1 MELDTIGEHSKEAGD
16 NKKKCKVPQSDLNE
30 EWLESHS
37 VKLRD
42 GKSLEDLEDLDDNAF
57 EFHELIRCKD
67 ANEFLDMVC
76 ENGRLVVNGCKNSE
90 GSKIKH
96 ITENELKMLQ
106 KNVTEGERL
115 LHEEMDLHLRTEFY
129 LYFEKLILLEL
140 GNRLLNDKN
149 FGEDKEELISLKNY
163 YYEKFSNEEGE
174 VEVSSGNSDEG
185 VEQESNFLL
194 RLNKEKEEFKSLFN
208 LRKIEYLIKQIL
220 DKEKRDMFMRC
231 YLFFFGYEGKY
242 SSLEEIIKRV
252 KEFTELKE
260 VGDDDEG
267 YRKLSWIKTVLANFI
282 ESLMKYSFFTR
293 KGEIDMNLIKEEM
306 EKERKSVSDK
316 FFRRSLIRFKN
327 IINDLNR
334 DMVKLDKNE
343 TLHQSEL
350 DQNEL
355 EKSENSYEGGT
366 RITRKKRSNR
376 KNKRSNR
383 KNKRS
388 NRKNKRSNRKSKS
401 RKSKSR
407 N

>member
-1 MELDTIGEHSKEAGD
+1 MELDTIDGHSKEAMD

-30 EWLESHS
+30 GWLESHS

-42 GKSLEDLEDLDDNAF
+42 GKSLKDLKDLDDNAF

-76 ENGRLVVNGCKNSE
+76 ENGMLIVNGCKSSE
-90 GSKIKH
+90 GSKMKH

-149 FGEDKEELISLKNY
+149 FGEDKEKLIALKNY
-163 YYEKFSNEEGE
+163 YYENFPNEEGE
-174 VEVSSGNSDEG
+174 VEVSSENSDEG
-185 VEQESNFLL
+185 IEQESKFLL

-208 LRKIEYLIKQIL
+208 LRKIEYLIEQIL
-220 DKEKRDMFMRC
+220 DEEKRDMFMRC

-252 KEFTELKE
+252 KEFTELE
-260 VGDDDEG
+260 GVDDDEED
-267 YRKLSWIKTVLANFI
+267 YRKLSWIKKVLANFI
-282 ESLMKYSFFTR
+282 ESLIKYSFFTR
-293 KGEIDMNLIKEEM
+293 NGKIDMNLIKKEM
-306 EKERKSVSDK
+306 ENKRTSVSDK
-316 FFRRSLIRFKN
+316 FFRRSLIRFIN

-343 TLHQSEL
+343 
-350 DQNEL
+350 L

-366 RITRKKRSNR
+366 RSTRK
-376 KNKRSNR
+376 
-383 KNKRS
+383 KRS